1 MINKIN
7 DHSIPNIPWKYAC
20 CSSYFRITLLQN
32 IQIKVPRSIV
42 LVTSQTH
49 KLQADTKNDRQ
60 AETSFALEKN
70 PRIFYS

>member
-1 MINKIN
+1 MEI
-7 DHSIPNIPWKYAC
+7 C
-20 CSSYFRITLLQN
+20 LLFELFSYNLAPN

-70 PRIFYS
+70 TRIFYP